1 MLLHLKLEAAL
12 VLGRNPWKVGP
23 TRSLLQCGISNCSSC
38 AQAAAR
44 ITGSLCQ
51 IALLT
56 NSLEEIIGLE
66 PLLSTRLLTVGL
78 EPLLLTR
85 FRTVNFSPVM
95 RPRS

>member
-1 MLLHLKLEAAL
+1 MWYFKLL
-12 VLGRNPWKVGP
+12 VLRANRCKNHWQFVP
-23 TRSLLQCGISNCSSC
+23 
-38 AQAAAR
+38 
-44 ITGSLCQ
+44 

-95 RPRS
+95 SPCS